1 MKIAVVIVN
10 YNSVQ
15 ATFNLA
21 KKLDT
26 YKNINFTYVVN
37 NSPRGDIQR
46 SRKFR
51 SDKLVLLENSG
62 NLGFAGGVNVG
73 LKRAMEKDVD
83 IFLLINP
90 DVAISQK
97 DLKHLLESEFDITSP
112 ILHFA
117 RLGKDVYDYGGRVIW
132 PIGRPVHR
140 EYSSLQK
147 GVPPIDYVSG
157 ACMLI
162 KREVV
167 EKIGFFDE
175 RFFMYFEDVDY
186 CLRAKR
192 AGFTVGV
199 NANVVVNHQIIE
211 HRFSKDPDK
220 TRYLL
225 DSNRKFIDK
234 WVPWYFLPAAYFYW
248 FLLLIKSS

>member
-1 MKIAVVIVN
+1 MSKAVAI
-10 YNSVQ
+10 
-15 ATFNLA
+15 L
-21 KKLDT
+21 
-26 YKNINFTYVVN
+26 INFNGRESTKRLVL
-37 NSPRGDIQR
+37 ILEQ
-46 SRKFR
+46 FR
-51 SDKLVLLENSG
+51 SIATTLIIDNGSTDGSKEQLGRSAYNKAILLETNR
-62 NLGFAGGVNVG
+62 NLGFSGGVNVG

-90 DVAISQK
+90 DVVISQK

-140 EYSSLQK
+140 EYASLQK

-175 RFFMYFEDVDY
+175 RFFMYFEDV
-186 CLRAKR
+186 
-192 AGFTVGV
+192 
-199 NANVVVNHQIIE
+199 
-211 HRFSKDPDK
+211 
-220 TRYLL
+220 
-225 DSNRKFIDK
+225 
-234 WVPWYFLPAAYFYW
+234 
-248 FLLLIKSS
+248 